1 MTARSLLALTVAI
14 ALSGAAAAT
23 FAMEG
28 TQDFPSADQLSSR
41 SRAEVIAEL
50 DAARRDGTLE
60 ALRWGEA
67 SPAPQPLSTLS
78 RAQVVAEAREALR
91 LGLTGADEEGLRVPT
106 PAQAEL
112 IRAAGL
118 RALERQMAQ
127 AAN

>member
-41 SRAEVIAEL
+41 SRAEVVAEVL
-50 DAARRDGTLE
+50 AARQAGTLDTD
-60 ALRWGEA
+60 RYGEA
-67 SPAPQPLSTLS
+67 SPAPLGLSMLT
-78 RAQVVAEAREALR
+78 RAQVAAEAREALR
-91 LGLTGADEEGLRVPT
+91 LGVLGADEEGLRAPT

>member
-1 MTARSLLALTVAI
+1 MSARPLLALTLAI
-14 ALSGAAAAT
+14 ALAGAATAT

-41 SRAEVIAEL
+41 SRAEVIAEYL
-50 DAARRDGTLE
+50 AARQAGTLE
-60 ALRWGEA
+60 IHNYAEA
-67 SPAPQPLSTLS
+67 SRAPQPASTLS

>member
-50 DAARRDGTLE
+50 DAARRTGTL
-60 ALRWGEA
+60 ALLAHGEA
-67 SPAPQPLSTLS
+67 SPAPQAVSTLS
-78 RAQVVAEAREALR
+78 RAQVVAETREALR
-91 LGLTGADEEGLRVPT
+91 LGLIGADEEGLRTPT
-106 PAQAEL
+106 REQAEL

-118 RALERQMAQ
+118 RALEPQLARAS
-127 AAN
+127 N